1 MGNYDKLSL
10 PLDGDKIEKD
20 SEQKLTVPNQPIIPV
35 IEGDGIGRD
44 IMKATRRVI
53 DAAVQK
59 VDEAEAP
66 HLKGLDT
73 LPAEGAIESEEAAVI
88 AASWNAPE
96 RRAARCVRGRRRR
109 LARRPIPPLQCAPLS
124 PSAS

>member
-44 IMKATRRVI
+44 IMKATRGVI

-59 VDEAEAP
+59 AFDGEKQIVWFDIYSMS
-66 HLKGLDT
+66 K
-73 LPAEGAIESEEAAVI
+73 
-88 AASWNAPE
+88 
-96 RRAARCVRGRRRR
+96 
-109 LARRPIPPLQCAPLS
+109 QCAKTVCEEFEFMSDLL
-124 PSAS
+124 AIDTRD

>member
-1 MGNYDKLSL
+1 MGNYNKLSL

-59 VDEAEAP
+59 AFDGEKQIVLIARA
-66 HLKGLDT
+66 LKLNPYNQPAVELIKKDT
-73 LPAEGAIESEEAAVI
+73 KKI
-88 AASWNAPE
+88 
-96 RRAARCVRGRRRR
+96 
-109 LARRPIPPLQCAPLS
+109 LQDF
-124 PSAS
+124 